1 MPARPVFQ
9 RGTARANRVGVMML
23 AATLCQW
30 LIPATSLF
38 FLRLMGVDTAADHW
52 GLPHV
57 QYLLTYA
64 VLYILMLGVPLVL
77 CRIFLAPQEK
87 PHSRRRLSVD
97 QTVCLIAVGTALCL
111 LANIL
116 SALFC
121 DWLYSLG
128 IPKPQLSLP
137 DDGSLITLLLDLTVF
152 ALLPA
157 LLEEALLRG
166 LILKTLRP
174 LGSGI
179 AVAVSSVL
187 FGLLHGNVEQIPFTV
202 LLGLVLGAV
211 YVATEDLR
219 PCMAIHAISNALAL
233 TVRFIMAHM
242 PAQTA
247 AFLELTLLTL
257 VLLAG
262 GAAALW
268 LWRHPLPLTASAVSV
283 PLILRVRSL
292 LRAPLLWSAVGALL
306 LMTVIHIL

>member
-166 LILKTLRP
+166 LILKTLFRRFC
-174 LGSGI
+174 SDC
-179 AVAVSSVL
+179 
-187 FGLLHGNVEQIPFTV
+187 FTV
-202 LLGLVLGAV
+202 TSNRFPSPSYWVWCWA
-211 YVATEDLR
+211 
-219 PCMAIHAISNALAL
+219 PCTSPPRICARAWRSMRYP
-233 TVRFIMAHM
+233 T
-242 PAQTA
+242 
-247 AFLELTLLTL
+247 
-257 VLLAG
+257 
-262 GAAALW
+262 
-268 LWRHPLPLTASAVSV
+268 LWR
-283 PLILRVRSL
+283 
-292 LRAPLLWSAVGALL
+292 
-306 LMTVIHIL
+306 